1 MTFIPQI
8 NNFNNI
14 SKIAFRSNTPVYMP
28 QGQPLK
34 DGFATN
40 PLYDNFGN
48 KAQIEATINSN
59 PRIQQILKEHNMP
72 AKVNMAELEKL
83 KNGHLRDTRVVS
95 AKVYSSLPQEMKGQ
109 VNLPHLQEAAMLHD
123 YGKVLIPDSILN
135 KNGRLTDAERE
146 IMNLHSELGYELL
159 KNKGLSDETLD
170 LIKYHHQNP
179 SGTGY
184 PAINAGFEYG
194 VDAQILNIAD
204 KYAALTEKRSYKEA
218 LSKEE
223 ALKIIYEDV
232 EKGLI
237 SEEVFNALAKAV

>member
-1 MTFIPQI
+1 
-8 NNFNNI
+8 
-14 SKIAFRSNTPVYMP
+14 MP

-40 PLYDNFGN
+40 PLYDNFGT
-48 KAQIEATINSN
+48 KAQIEATVNSN

-72 AKVNMAELEKL
+72 VKVNMAELEKL

-109 VNLPHLQEAAMLHD
+109 VNLPHLQEAAMFHD
-123 YGKVLIPDSILN
+123 YGKVLIPDNVLN
-135 KNGRLTDAERE
+135 KNGKLTDAERE

-159 KNKGLSDETLD
+159 QNSGLSEETLE

-179 SGTGY
+179 MGTGY
-184 PAINAGFEYG
+184 PAVSKSYEYG

-204 KYAALTEKRSYKEA
+204 KYAALTEKRSYKDA